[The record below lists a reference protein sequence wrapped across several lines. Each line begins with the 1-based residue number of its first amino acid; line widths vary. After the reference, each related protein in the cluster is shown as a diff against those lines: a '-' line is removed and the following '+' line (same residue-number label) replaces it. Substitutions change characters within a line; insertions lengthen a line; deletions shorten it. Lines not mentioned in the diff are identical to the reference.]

1 MSTALHRTGLT
12 RDEFLDWAGEQEGRF
27 EFDGFEPVAMGGGTL
42 DHDQIGQ
49 NLIVALRSR
58 LQGSPCRVRGPNAGM
73 ATIGD
78 TVRYPDALV
87 ACAKVAGA
95 ARLVPGVVVVFEVV
109 SPSSGRIDR
118 MVKLREYR
126 AVETI
131 RRYIILE
138 HASIG
143 LTVLSRGDGTGDWI
157 ATSLLSGDTLHLPEI
172 GVELPVAELYAD
184 VDFSDAP

>member
-1 MSTALHRTGLT
+1 MNATLPILT
-12 RDEFLDWAGEQEGRF
+12 RKQFFDWAEAQDPGY
-27 EFDGFEPVAMGGGTL
+27 EFDGTTPVLMPSSPIN
-42 DHDQIGQ
+42 HCIIRQ
-49 NLIVALRSR
+49 NLIHAIRDR
-58 LQGSPCRVRGPNAGM
+58 LSGSPCRVRGPNAGM

-87 ACAKVAGA
+87 ACAMVAGA
-95 ARLVPGVVVVFEVV
+95 ARLVPSVVVVFEVV
-109 SPSSGRIDR
+109 SPSSGRMDR

-138 HASIG
+138 HAIIG

-157 ATSLLSGDTLHLPEI
+157 ATSLLSGDTLRLPEI